1 MQRVNLDEAI
11 AHLTDLVD
19 AAVQGETILIVSH
32 DQQTV
37 QLVPVTPL
45 TPVRRFGSAAGL
57 VTMSDDFDAPLSDF
71 AEYME

>member
-37 QLVPVTPL
+37 QLVPVASVNL
-45 TPVRRFGSAAGL
+45 FANL
-57 VTMSDDFDAPLSDF
+57 VVPQAWSQ
-71 AEYME
+71 